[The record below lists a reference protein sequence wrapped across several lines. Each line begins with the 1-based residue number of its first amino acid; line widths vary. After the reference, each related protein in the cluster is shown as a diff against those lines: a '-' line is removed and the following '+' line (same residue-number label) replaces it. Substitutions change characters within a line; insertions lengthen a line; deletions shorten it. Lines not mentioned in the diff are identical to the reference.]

1 MEQAKSI
8 KLMKSLSIIFT
19 LAMFFA
25 GCAQKLPRPSEEVK
39 SVLVIPAEVV
49 NKTKI
54 KRKYNNKTLCL
65 FLQNESH

>member
-19 LAMFFA
+19 LVLFFA

-39 SVLVIPAEVV
+39 SILVIPAEVV
-49 NKTKI
+49 KKTQIERKYDNKTF
-54 KRKYNNKTLCL
+54 CL
-65 FLQNESH
+65 FLQNE